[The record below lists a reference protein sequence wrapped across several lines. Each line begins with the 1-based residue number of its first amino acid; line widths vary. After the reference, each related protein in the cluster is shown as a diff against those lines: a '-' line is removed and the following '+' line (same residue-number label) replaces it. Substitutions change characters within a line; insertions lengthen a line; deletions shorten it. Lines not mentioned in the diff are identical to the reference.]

1 MWGTGLDPMFGV
13 GDQYGDLVLSYE
25 HYSFSGVG
33 AGAGVGVANAALLP
47 VVLPSS
53 PESGTGCCC

>member
-13 GDQYGDLVLSYE
+13 GAQYGGLVLSYE

-33 AGAGVGVANAALLP
+33 AGAGIGSGGM
-47 VVLPSS
+47 SS
-53 PESGTGCCC
+53 LSLVYKQDF